1 MSLESS
7 KQERRET
14 AVVTGQSD
22 AVSCAED
29 SAAIDALAR
38 RFRHIG
44 YTVFGLLALF
54 TAAFLLFQVITALVA
69 GDVSDPFTGAPV
81 VSEPQSYTD
90 KGRCR
95 VIYRRRRVGVS
106 SIDESISIDKGVA
119 LW

>member
-1 MSLESS
+1 MDGRFGMSLESS

-81 VSEPQSYTD
+81 VSEPQS
-90 KGRCR
+90 
-95 VIYRRRRVGVS
+95 
-106 SIDESISIDKGVA
+106 
-119 LW
+119 